1 MSALKDSFVGKVV
14 LPTCGEHGSDL
25 RTTEE
30 PFLGLERVNYESTV
44 RILLNTWLLN
54 F

>member
-1 MSALKDSFVGKVV
+1 MLALKDSFVGKVV
-14 LPTCGEHGSDL
+14 FPACGEHASDL

-44 RILLNTWLLN
+44 RILFNLPGY
-54 F
+54 